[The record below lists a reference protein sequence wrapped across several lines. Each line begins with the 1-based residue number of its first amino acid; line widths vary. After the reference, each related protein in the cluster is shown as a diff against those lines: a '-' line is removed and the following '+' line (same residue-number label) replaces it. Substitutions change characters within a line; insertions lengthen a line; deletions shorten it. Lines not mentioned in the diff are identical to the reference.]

1 MSDVSLDSSTNSRA
15 IISTLAGFTDLFVQN
30 SEHFV
35 EIMAEV
41 QLDPEES
48 LVSFIL
54 ISFYKRSNQRG
65 SRVHRQLLEGS
76 TLEARTDL
84 LSDSIAELLELWKR
98 YVDDTFCMIQ
108 SEAGGGGGYFFT

>member
-108 SEAGGGGGYFFT
+108 SEAGGGGYFFT